1 VIPRIR
7 TRRRA
12 FTLVELMLVV
22 ALMAV
27 LVALSTGAYFRIRA
41 SELVRATE
49 ATESKLNTL
58 LDKRWKAVRTQAT
71 DDLNANTPASLAV
84 MAFAGNDK
92 DRARVVMTYLKLKN
106 EFPTTVAE
114 ACAPIKIGTVVVY
127 QPRSVFTSQFGAPD
141 ITGTPPMG
149 LGTPEESAA
158 LFYLAI
164 TATGNRGETA
174 GPDGTANQTGDVN
187 ITFTP
192 VGGTQTSK
200 PMRAYMDSWGNPI
213 IFVRQAYQPELNSP
227 PYVQAG
233 VLARDMADPPIRTGQ
248 QGKLMTWTPA
258 GLTAFWAIV
267 SANQYQYSGFPNAT
281 SFPTTGGYPAD
292 TSGAWN
298 WVPTVISAGPNKN
311 VVKPPTGTGNPWD
324 STSPDGLFGGD
335 NIVSYRLRREG
346 NRGD

>member
-7 TRRRA
+7 TRRRG
-12 FTLVELMLVV
+12 FTLVELLLVV

-41 SELVRATE
+41 SQLVRATE

-71 DDLNANTPASLAV
+71 DDLNANTPASQAV
-84 MAFAGNDK
+84 LTFAGNDK
-92 DRARVVMTYLKLKN
+92 DRARVIMTYLKFKN
-106 EFPTTVAE
+106 EFPTTVTE
-114 ACAPIKIGTVVVY
+114 ACTPITIGTTVVY
-127 QPRSVFTSQFGAPD
+127 QPRSVFTSQFGGAGA
-141 ITGTPPMG
+141 TGT
-149 LGTPEESAA
+149 GTPEESAA
-158 LFYLAI
+158 LFYLAV

-174 GPDGTANQTGDVN
+174 GPDGTQQQTGDVSL
-187 ITFTP
+187 TVTSP
-192 VGGTQTSK
+192 SGTQAIK
-200 PMRAYMDSWGNPI
+200 PMRAFMDSWGNPI
-213 IFVRQAYQPELNSP
+213 MFVRQAYQPELNSP

-233 VLARDMADPPIRTGQ
+233 AVARDMADPPVRSGTTQ
-248 QGKLMTWTPA
+248 PGKLTTLTTTWTTA
-258 GLTAFWAIV
+258 NLTAFWALV

-298 WVPTVISAGPNKN
+298 WVPTVVSKGPNKS
-311 VVKPPTGTGNPWD
+311 WD
-324 STSPDGLFGGD
+324 NIFDQD